1 LTEEGAAMPEQD
13 PRSSTAS
20 EPSETGETG
29 AREQAKEYA
38 DQAKNKA
45 SDIADQAKN
54 KTGEMAD
61 AAKERA
67 EAGKGQAASSL
78 EHAAQVTH
86 ERAAE
91 SEGMPAQAGTKVA
104 DVMEDTAK
112 YLRTHDTNEIWR
124 DVESYAK
131 SHPLQTLAGAVV
143 GGFVLGKLIS

>member
-1 LTEEGAAMPEQD
+1 MSEQD

-20 EPSETGETG
+20 QPSETEETG

-38 DQAKNKA
+38 DRAKSQAGEMAEQSKNKA
-45 SDIADQAKN
+45 SETANQAKE
-54 KTGEMAD
+54 G
-61 AAKERA
+61 A
-67 EAGKGQAASSL
+67 EAGKDQAASGL
-78 EHAAQVTH
+78 ERAAQVAH
-86 ERAAE
+86 ERAAA

-124 DVESYAK
+124 DVESYAR
-131 SHPLQTLAGAVV
+131 SHPIQALAGAVV

>member
-1 LTEEGAAMPEQD
+1 MSEQD
-13 PRSSTAS
+13 PRSTTKQQP
-20 EPSETGETG
+20 ETEETGG
-29 AREQAKEYA
+29 REQAKEYA

-45 SDIADQAKN
+45 GDIADQAKN

-67 EAGKGQAASSL
+67 AAGKDQAASGL
-78 EHAAQVTH
+78 ERAAQVTH
-86 ERAAE
+86 ERVAG

-124 DVESYAK
+124 DVESYAR
-131 SHPLQTLAGAVV
+131 SHPIQALAGAVV
-143 GGFVLGKLIS
+143 GGFVLGKLIG